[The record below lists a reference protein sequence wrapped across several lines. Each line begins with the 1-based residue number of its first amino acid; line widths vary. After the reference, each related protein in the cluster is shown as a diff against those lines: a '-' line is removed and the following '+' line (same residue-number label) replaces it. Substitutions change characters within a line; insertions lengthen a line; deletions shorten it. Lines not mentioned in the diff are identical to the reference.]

1 MTTTPLTVQDQALTG
16 FTHVVKITY
25 ADLTDT
31 AALTKTIAIVPE
43 SGTNAIGAYVLRA
56 GFQLKTSFTGGATTA
71 LTLQVGDGGDTDRFI
86 PAKSLHADATPVTNW
101 ITANAT
107 DTLPYAYVAA
117 DTIDALFTA
126 TDANLTALTA
136 GEVWV
141 FLQVG
146 GLSNVG

>member
-25 ADLTDT
+25 EDLNTTADT
-31 AALTKTIAIVPE
+31 TKTIAIVPE
-43 SGTNAIGAYVLRA
+43 SGTNAVGTYVLRA
-56 GFQLKTSFTGGATTA
+56 GFQIKTNFDGGATSE

-86 PAKSLHADATPVTNW
+86 PAKSIHEDGTEVTNW
-101 ITANAT
+101 VTANGTA
-107 DTLPYAYVAA
+107 TLPYAYVAA

-126 TDANLTALTA
+126 TGADLTALTA